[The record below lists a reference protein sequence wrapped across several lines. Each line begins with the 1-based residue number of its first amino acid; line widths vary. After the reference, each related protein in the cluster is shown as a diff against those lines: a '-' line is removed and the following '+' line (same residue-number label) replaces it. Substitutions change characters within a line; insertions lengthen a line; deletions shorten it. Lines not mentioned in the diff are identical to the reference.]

1 MNQPGPHPAWE
12 ELLQGL
18 KTLHLEIRNLLLSR
32 RGEEGLRA
40 ASREAEDTIYG
51 LDGVIDP
58 VLPGLVEKHLAK
70 GKYRVTLLAEGLEET
85 VLGPSGGEPFRLLV
99 DPLDGTRP
107 FMFDKRSGWVLSGL
121 APDEGKETRLSRVF
135 LAVMTEA
142 PPTRQW
148 RADQVWALRGMG
160 AQGWTEDLDGL
171 GRDGPFR
178 PSPSK
183 AASLAH
189 GFAQVARFFPGVKVE
204 LAGIEEA
211 ILSRVLG
218 EESQGRGHVF
228 EDQYPS
234 SGGQLYELIAGRDRF
249 TADLRPLFR
258 EHARRKGLPRL
269 LCCHPYDLSAELVA
283 REAGVIV
290 ENPFGGPLDPPM
302 DTTSDVAWAGYAN
315 REIHDLVAPVLRE
328 VLRAKGFGPES
339 AR

>member
-1 MNQPGPHPAWE
+1 MTQGPHPAWE

-18 KTLHLEIRNLLLSR
+18 KTLQREIRALLLSR
-32 RGEEGLRA
+32 RGEEKLRE

-51 LDGVIDP
+51 VDGVIDP
-58 VLPGLVEKHLAK
+58 VLPGLVEMHLAK
-70 GKYRVTLLAEGLEET
+70 GRFRVTLLAEGLEET
-85 VLGPSGGEPFRLLV
+85 VLGPPGGEPFRLLV

-107 FMFDKRSGWVLSGL
+107 FMFDKRSGWILSGL
-121 APDEGKETRLSRVF
+121 APDLGPETRLSHVF

-148 RADQVWALRGMG
+148 RADQVWAVRGMG

-171 GRDGPFR
+171 GRDGPFH
-178 PSPSK
+178 PSPSG
-183 AASLAH
+183 AGSLAH

-204 LAGIEEA
+204 LAALEEE
-211 ILSRVLG
+211 ILARVLG

-234 SGGQLYELIAGRDRF
+234 SGGQLFELIAGRDRF
-249 TADLRPLFR
+249 TADLRPLFKEKAR
-258 EHARRKGLPRL
+258 EKGLPRL

-290 ENPFGGPLDPPM
+290 ESPGGGPLDPPL

-315 REIHDLVAPVLRE
+315 ERIRRLVAPVLQA
-328 VLRAKGFGPES
+328 VLKEKGLLAGE
-339 AR
+339 